1 MGFSYSDDI
10 KKRSQ
15 ELRRG
20 MTKEEKRL
28 WYDFL
33 KYLPVTVNRQKM
45 IGSYI
50 VDFYIAKSKTVI
62 ELDGTQHAEPE
73 QIDHDRRRDE
83 YLSSL
88 GIKVLRYDNL
98 LIHRNFEGVCGDIL
112 LHLGIDR
119 TELLPP
125 KKPF

>member
-1 MGFSYSDDI
+1 MSFSYSDDI
-10 KKRSQ
+10 KQQSQ

-33 KYLPVTVNRQKM
+33 KYLPVTVNRQKP

-50 VDFYIAKSKTVI
+50 VDFYIAKCKTVI

-73 QIDHDRRRDE
+73 QIEKDRRRDE

-98 LIHRNFEGVCGDIL
+98 LIHRNFEGVCSDIL